1 MPSLRYLELGYNN
14 MRRLGGCE
22 MQNAAIGPQTPM
34 TRLES
39 VNFDG
44 NALEKWND
52 IMMAIIPFTT
62 SIAFFHA

>member
-1 MPSLRYLELGYNN
+1 
-14 MRRLGGCE
+14 
-22 MQNAAIGPQTPM
+22 MQNAAMGPQTPM

-44 NALEKWND
+44 NALEEWND